1 MSKKQQEVLQTAA
14 NHLEDERWKEAPAQT
29 EEYEQKLEDY
39 GVQIINF
46 TDEELDAF
54 YERCQ
59 KEVWPKLTELYGQE
73 AVDMVQNL
81 TK

>member
-1 MSKKQQEVLQTAA
+1 MVFRSLILQM
-14 NHLEDERWKEAPAQT
+14 K
-29 EEYEQKLEDY
+29 
-39 GVQIINF
+39 
-46 TDEELDAF
+46 ELDAF

>member
-1 MSKKQQEVLQTAA
+1 M
-14 NHLEDERWKEAPAQT
+14 ERSADQT